1 MNRLKEIR
9 GYLDSNEEIEF
20 TYKGMECFVT
30 PNNEYWEFWIND
42 ECIIREPDLD
52 VFLLIPCLEGYT
64 ISDIFANELY
74 DEKSLYIF

>member
-9 GYLDSNEEIEF
+9 GYLDSNEE
-20 TYKGMECFVT
+20 T
-30 PNNEYWEFWIND
+30 PNNDYWEFWIND

-74 DEKSLYIF
+74 DKKSLFIF